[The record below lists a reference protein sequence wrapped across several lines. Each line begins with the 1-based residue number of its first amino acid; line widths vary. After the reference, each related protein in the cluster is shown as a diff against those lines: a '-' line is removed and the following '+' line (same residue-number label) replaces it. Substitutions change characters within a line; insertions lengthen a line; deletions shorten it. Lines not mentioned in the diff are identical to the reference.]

1 MGATFESAT
10 TPAAGR
16 IRLLLCRLGLSRAE
30 GRPGDPGAKSLLN
43 LVGMKPDS
51 PGGRSREIRTTCHRT
66 EHFSER
72 KFSHE
77 CGLRTFVRATTVDA
91 LFRSDRPSLAQR
103 AEGQSGTANAF
114 YHQADGST

>member
-1 MGATFESAT
+1 MGATFESAM

-43 LVGMKPDS
+43 LVEMKPDT
-51 PGGRSREIRTTCHRT
+51 PGGHSREIRTTCHKA

-77 CGLRTFVRATTVDA
+77 YSLRTFTRATTVDA
-91 LFRSDRPSLAQR
+91 LLRSELPSLAQ
-103 AEGQSGTANAF
+103 AVEAQ
-114 YHQADGST
+114 